1 MPKFPKILTIIFL
14 SFIIIQTGAFLFIN
28 LLYEPTLANTSLPK
42 LQISIPD
49 LHFSPASPCPA
60 PNQNKTC
67 YPWIGEYI
75 SGIYK
80 YAIGIVGILAA
91 VTLMIGGV
99 IWLMAGG
106 NASRVGEAKAWI
118 GASLTGLIIA
128 LCSYMILY
136 QINPSLTQF
145 NPIGVTSIEKLD
157 KTKPASDQCGG
168 CSTNYEC
175 KKIDPAPG
183 ITMSGF
189 NEYTCVNNLPGTCV
203 YSLQATHKE
212 TEKKINE
219 TVNSN
224 TSNEEECLNKLFS
237 HYKNLI
243 NDPLLNKYTIKLIEY
258 NYFPN

>member
-1 MPKFPKILTIIFL
+1 
-14 SFIIIQTGAFLFIN
+14 
-28 LLYEPTLANTSLPK
+28 LPEVVVTATPDWK
-42 LQISIPD
+42 NPFDSLQIKIPGMKK
-49 LHFSPASPCPA
+49 FSEATECPGD
-60 PNQNKTC
+60 PDKMC
-67 YPWIGEYI
+67 VPWIGEYI

-91 VTLMIGGV
+91 VVLMIGGV
-99 IWLMAGG
+99 IWLTAGG
-106 NASRVGEAKAWI
+106 NAGRIGEAKAWI

-128 LCSYMILY
+128 LCSYIILY

-145 NPIGVTSIEKLD
+145 NPIGVTSVEKLD